1 MIYAIIKVLFK
12 ILVEI
17 KRCNFEKNKICIYI
31 FFILILLNRRLFY
44 LPFIHREI
52 YEKIYKY
59 LGIMLVPTLLFFLL
73 YGIVFLIKDK
83 KLRLF
88 WELRLYYTLLLLII
102 GAYLYILFN
111 SGVSFT
117 NVKSF
122 EINENFLKN
131 LINKSLF
138 EYNIGYLPTYI
149 LYESMNISLKFN
161 QYPFYYFYYFLI
173 GLEVFLIIL
182 MFFNPTRK
190 SIKSSTTK
198 RKKKKERAKIEAEL
212 MEQIKIK
219 EDLERKEALKIQN
232 QEKIEEEKIKKKI
245 NSSEKNQKNKKSSRR
260 KTDENQIEDRIK
272 KQMDGI
278 VLQKTVTINKED
290 LRWF

>member
-1 MIYAIIKVLFK
+1 MKRIKFVYIYFLF
-12 ILVEI
+12 
-17 KRCNFEKNKICIYI
+17 
-31 FFILILLNRRLFY
+31 LFY
-44 LPFIHREI
+44 LIGGHFINLPFINREI

-59 LGIMLVPTLLFFLL
+59 LGIMLVPTLLFFIL

>member
-1 MIYAIIKVLFK
+1 
-12 ILVEI
+12 
-17 KRCNFEKNKICIYI
+17 
-31 FFILILLNRRLFY
+31 
-44 LPFIHREI
+44 
-52 YEKIYKY
+52 
-59 LGIMLVPTLLFFLL
+59 
-73 YGIVFLIKDK
+73 
-83 KLRLF
+83 
-88 WELRLYYTLLLLII
+88 
-102 GAYLYILFN
+102 
-111 SGVSFT
+111 
-117 NVKSF
+117 
-122 EINENFLKN
+122 
-131 LINKSLF
+131 
-138 EYNIGYLPTYI
+138 
-149 LYESMNISLKFN
+149 
-161 QYPFYYFYYFLI
+161 
-173 GLEVFLIIL
+173 

-245 NSSEKNQKNKKSSRR
+245 NSSEKNKKNKKSSRR

>member
-1 MIYAIIKVLFK
+1 MKRIKFVYIYFLF
-12 ILVEI
+12 
-17 KRCNFEKNKICIYI
+17 
-31 FFILILLNRRLFY
+31 LFY
-44 LPFIHREI
+44 LIGGYFVNLPFINREI

-59 LGIMLVPTLLFFLL
+59 LGIMLIPTLLFFIL
-73 YGIVFLIKDK
+73 YGIVFLIRDK

-88 WELRLYYTLLLLII
+88 WELRLYYTLLFLII

-173 GLEVFLIIL
+173 GVEVFLIIL
-182 MFFNPTRK
+182 MFFNPTKK
-190 SIKSSTTK
+190 SIKSSNTK
-198 RKKKKERAKIEAEL
+198 RRKKKERAKIEAEL

-245 NSSEKNQKNKKSSRR
+245 NSSEKNKKNKKSSRR

>member
-1 MIYAIIKVLFK
+1 MKRIKFVYIYFLF
-12 ILVEI
+12 
-17 KRCNFEKNKICIYI
+17 
-31 FFILILLNRRLFY
+31 LFY
-44 LPFIHREI
+44 LIGGYFVNLPFINREI

-59 LGIMLVPTLLFFLL
+59 LGIMLIPTLLFFIL
-73 YGIVFLIKDK
+73 YGIVFLIRDK

-245 NSSEKNQKNKKSSRR
+245 NSSEKNKKNKKSSRR